1 MDRVIELDL
10 TRLTVRELNH
20 YLHHELPLVGHV
32 SNVPV
37 PSGQVENLPHVQIL
51 NPNGMH
57 NLAVGLDASAEI
69 DILGHAGYFI
79 AGMNKRANVT
89 VHGNVGW
96 SVAENIMS
104 GTVRVKGCASEC
116 AGASGHGGLLVIE
129 EDASSRCGIS
139 MKGGDIVVGGSVGH
153 MSAFMAQAGTLVVC
167 GDAGGS
173 LGDSLYEATIYV
185 GGQIHSLGADAQE
198 EPMSAADVAR
208 VSNLLAKA
216 GIERDP
222 NSFKR
227 VASKRSLYHWHA
239 DAGQEY

>member
-1 MDRVIELDL
+1 MARVIEFDL
-10 TRLTVRELNH
+10 SRQSVRELNQF
-20 YLHHELPLVGHV
+20 LHHDLPAGDVR
-32 SNVPV
+32 
-37 PSGQVENLPHVQIL
+37 VEVL

-57 NLAVGLDASAEI
+57 SLAVGIDAPIEVNI
-69 DILGHAGYFI
+69 RGHAGYFI
-79 AGMNKRANVT
+79 GGMNQQASIT

-116 AGASGHGGLLVIE
+116 AGASGHGGLVVIE

-139 MKGGDIVVGGSVGH
+139 MKGCDIVVGGSVGH

-167 GDAGGS
+167 GDAGPS

-185 GGQIHSLGADAQE
+185 GGKIASLGADAQE
-198 EPMSAADVAR
+198 EPMTKVDFDRVA
-208 VSNLLAKA
+208 SLLKRA
-216 GIERDP
+216 GIDHDP
-222 NSFKR
+222 KSFKR

>member
-1 MDRVIELDL
+1 MDRVIPLDL

-20 YLHHELPLVGHV
+20 FLHHQLPTGDAVR
-32 SNVPV
+32 
-37 PSGQVENLPHVQIL
+37 VEIL

-57 NLAVGLDASAEI
+57 NLAVGLDAPAEI

-139 MKGGDIVVGGSVGH
+139 LKGGDIVVVGSVGH

-185 GGQIHSLGADAQE
+185 GGAIHSLGADAQE
-198 EPMSAADVAR
+198 EPMTAADVAR
-208 VSNLLAKA
+208 VSELLTKA
-216 GIERDP
+216 GITRDAK
-222 NSFKR
+222 SFKR